1 MSVLCRKLPHFAQ
14 FIYEISIS
22 RLKAN
27 YSVNM
32 AKKTAIVLVADGTEE
47 MEAVIT
53 TDILRR
59 AGINVTVAGLPEKEC
74 IKCSRDIQICV
85 DANLKDAVQQKYDV
99 VILPGGLGGSEAF
112 ASSQEVGK
120 LLKEQEKEGRVIA
133 AICAAPIALK
143 AHDIAKGKQLTSYPS
158 MKDKLA
164 DEYEYLE
171 STVVTDGNLIT
182 SRGPATAFA
191 FGLAIVEKLLDK
203 ETVEK
208 VASGLLYTTCK

>member
-1 MSVLCRKLPHFAQ
+1 MLCRKLPYFAQ
-14 FIYEISIS
+14 TISKISFS
-22 RLKAN
+22 RLNQAK
-27 YSVNM
+27 YTVNM
-32 AKKTAIVLVADGTEE
+32 AKKTAILLIADGSEE

-53 TDILRR
+53 ADVLRR
-59 AGINVTVAGLPEKEC
+59 AGINVTIAGLPENEC
-74 IKCSRDIQICV
+74 IKCSRDVKICV
-85 DANLKDAVQQKYDV
+85 DAKLKDAAQQKYDV

-133 AICAAPIALK
+133 AICAAPVALK

-164 DEYEYLE
+164 DAYQYLE
-171 STVVTDGNLIT
+171 SKVVTDGNLIT

-203 ETVEK
+203 ATADQ
-208 VASGLLYTTCK
+208 VAKGMLYTE